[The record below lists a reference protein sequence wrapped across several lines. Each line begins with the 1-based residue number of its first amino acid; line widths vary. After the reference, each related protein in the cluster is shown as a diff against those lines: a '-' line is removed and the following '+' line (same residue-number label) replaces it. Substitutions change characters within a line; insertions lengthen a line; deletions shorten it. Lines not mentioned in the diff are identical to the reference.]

1 MDIETTVQSEVTHI
15 YMESRKSGADEP
27 VCRAGIEMQT
37 QRSDVW
43 TPGGG
48 GTGKWKWKLLSRVR
62 LFATPWTMQSME
74 FSRPEYWSG

>member
-1 MDIETTVQSEVTHI
+1 MTWMDIETTVQSEVTHI

-27 VCRAGIEMQT
+27 VCRVGIEMQT

-48 GTGKWKWKLLSRVR
+48 GTGK
-62 LFATPWTMQSME
+62 
-74 FSRPEYWSG
+74 